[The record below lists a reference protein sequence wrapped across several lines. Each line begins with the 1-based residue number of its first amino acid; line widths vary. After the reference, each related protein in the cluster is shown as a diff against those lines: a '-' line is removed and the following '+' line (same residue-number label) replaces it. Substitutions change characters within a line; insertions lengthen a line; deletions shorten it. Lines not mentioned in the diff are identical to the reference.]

1 MAVNREYWSGSETTT
16 IYDIVFELPL
26 FQGATVSGYEYF
38 DNSFVGKC
46 KKGDINP
53 QDDIDVSYSFC
64 KTDSNFAPC
73 KAKLLCGYSTS
84 YNPASQ
90 RGKQYD
96 VSLQGYDIGLGIKEA
111 ILRYSTR
118 IQYTST
124 APTTLKTTNIPN
136 TNTENKKPLEAYANG
151 NYYYDFS
158 AINLAPV
165 LKVNP
170 RNFMMVI
177 MVNCSKLKEDKS
189 LSDYET
195 EGSLIFNGSERCDL
209 KTYIQHYEPL
219 GYNVIT
225 GVWCLL
231 KINPFDNRNVNSGK
245 IGISA
250 MTVDRYSLD
259 YIGSDDD
266 NYIFNAK
273 LPIRGDIYTGSSFKY
288 TTDNDSIIAGSFTW
302 NGYSQQIIAGCL
314 ENSSPIYPYEFI
326 NIGLGDKFKL
336 YKYNNTYLTATTI
349 SDFDN
354 VENFREWCRKQTA
367 YFGLPFR
374 ENRDFSN
381 VDENLTDER
390 IMWGIIDSSG
400 ITHGEYTTGTNN
412 TKNPLYNSDNL
423 QDDSGWKTGG
433 GGGGDDRYAGSTRLP
448 SKRTS
453 LDAGY
458 QCYKMSV
465 LDMRHLV
472 SQLNSAI
479 NSTESE
485 LDLKMAFLGN
495 EPYQNILGAKILP
508 FDITYIGNVTS
519 GSAPV
524 FIGNWSSQ
532 ISAPLVNIQT
542 AVANINWGTKSL
554 DRVYNNFMDYEPY
567 TTIDLILPF
576 TDSVVLPPDMFMG
589 HSVTIESAID
599 VFANTIVHYIFV
611 DDILYTSVSGNVSF
625 DLPIASF
632 SGMDSVYAQYD
643 IANRKGAIVG
653 QAAQSMLGYV
663 QGAAI
668 ASQVTTQMSNKKGY
682 VPPPLYQSAGMV
694 SLAGG
699 AVSAATSL
707 ANYLYEKQRADNT
720 KPQPVQVQGSSGN
733 ANFSNIQHP
742 ILIIK
747 RKQTVPEYNQTVFS
761 SLNGFACDII
771 DIIGKYTG
779 ITKVLNP
786 QLNFKANMTIKNMI
800 VEALSEGIML

>member
-1 MAVNREYWSGSETTT
+1 MSVNKEYWSGSETTT
-16 IYDIVFELPL
+16 IYDIDFELPL

-64 KTDSNFAPC
+64 RTDSNFAPC

-124 APTTLKTTNIPN
+124 TPTTLKTTNIPN

-209 KTYIQHYEPL
+209 KTYIQHYAPL
-219 GYNVIT
+219 GYNIIT

-250 MTVDRYSLD
+250 ITADRYSLE

-273 LPIRGDIYTGSSFKY
+273 LPIRGDIYTGTTFKY
-288 TTDNDSIIAGSFTW
+288 TTDNNSIEAGSFTW
-302 NGYSQQIIAGCL
+302 TGYSQQIIVGCL

-354 VENFREWCRKQTA
+354 VENFREWCRKQSA

-390 IMWGIIDSSG
+390 IMWGIIENG
-400 ITHGEYTTGTNN
+400 VTHGEYTTGIGNIL
-412 TKNPLYNSDNL
+412 NPLYNSDNL
-423 QDDSGWKTGG
+423 QNDSGWIPYSPTPT
-433 GGGGDDRYAGSTRLP
+433 GDDDIGNLTTILRHGTYTAGCNFYVM
-448 SKRTS
+448 TS
-453 LDAGY
+453 AQLNALTTFLNTGY
-458 QCYKMSV
+458 QPSDEDFIKDFKGINPFEYITSV
-465 LDMRHLV
+465 L
-472 SQLNSAI
+472 
-479 NSTESE
+479 
-485 LDLKMAFLGN
+485 
-495 EPYQNILGAKILP
+495 YYP
-508 FDITYIGNVTS
+508 FDIPNI
-519 GSAPV
+519 PD
-524 FIGNWSSQ
+524 
-532 ISAPLVNIQT
+532 IQT
-542 AVANINWGTKSL
+542 IKVGALDTGLSTKKLITSYGIDNIYDFG
-554 DRVYNNFMDYEPY
+554 NFNITPYFNDFRDFSPY
-567 TTIDLILPF
+567 TQITLQLPF
-576 TDSVVLPPDMFMG
+576 CSSITLDTGLFMG
-589 HSVTIESAID
+589 HSVNVKMVVDYITGNCSCFVYRDELLMSVVNGTIGHSISLTLKSMSDFQNKLQNLSLQRQTNNRNTLFGVGASIG
-599 VFANTIVHYIFV
+599 TIVGGV
-611 DDILYTSVSGNVSF
+611 
-625 DLPIASF
+625 ASANPLLITGGVGGLIK
-632 SGMDSVYAQYD
+632 SADTYAQ
-643 IANRKGAIVG
+643 
-653 QAAQSMLGYV
+653 
-663 QGAAI
+663 
-668 ASQVTTQMSNKKGY
+668 NKSATE
-682 VPPPLYQSAGMV
+682 YQS
-694 SLAGG
+694 S
-699 AVSAATSL
+699 
-707 ANYLYEKQRADNT
+707 
-720 KPQPVQVQGSSGN
+720 
-733 ANFSNIQHP
+733 H
-742 ILIIK
+742 
-747 RKQTVPEYNQTVFS
+747 TVPNIGTTGANSPINDMVCELLPRIIITRPKSINSDMSQYGKTVGYACNKSGLLSDFDGLTVCTTAKLDEIEATETEKEMI
-761 SLNGFACDII
+761 LNLLTSGV
-771 DIIGKYTG
+771 Y
-779 ITKVLNP
+779 L
-786 QLNFKANMTIKNMI
+786 
-800 VEALSEGIML
+800 